1 MSKLNTVDVPKSGGG
16 VPKTLQPGNQ
26 VCQIYSVELKPS
38 TFKEGGYDL
47 LLNMV
52 GPDLGDDFQGFFI
65 DKNNESLG
73 RHKGQVGRVK
83 ATEWLFADGETKGGI
98 KISRNTEILKWLNS
112 FCEAIGKKDW
122 LTAQNN
128 KHETIESLI
137 NAFATDKPFKGLK
150 LELCIAGKE
159 YLSKGYTN
167 FDLFLP
173 KFTKAG
179 APYALEGGKVAVFS
193 EATHLIKKKVESI
206 ANFNPNEESSS
217 PMDIGSDFE
226 L

>member
-52 GPDLGDDFQGFFI
+52 GPDLGDEFQGFFI

-83 ATEWLFADGETKGGI
+83 ATEWLFAW
-98 KISRNTEILKWLNS
+98 RN
-112 FCEAIGKKDW
+112 DR
-122 LTAQNN
+122 
-128 KHETIESLI
+128 
-137 NAFATDKPFKGLK
+137 
-150 LELCIAGKE
+150 
-159 YLSKGYTN
+159 YLS
-167 FDLFLP
+167 
-173 KFTKAG
+173 
-179 APYALEGGKVAVFS
+179 
-193 EATHLIKKKVESI
+193 
-206 ANFNPNEESSS
+206 
-217 PMDIGSDFE
+217 
-226 L
+226 